1 MAMPNE
7 HSVTLHGSDV
17 LPRPHHVHDS
27 RHGANGQSLLPSLFP
42 LRRICLAVGV
52 LSWTVVE
59 PCAHPHLLRE
69 RVETRARK
77 SYLCPC
83 LNGRAPGMILRPL
96 GLSQVSHCRAYKL
109 GDLTCFLPVASQ
121 SPNPGFLS

>member
-1 MAMPNE
+1 MTCTLGPTMFMIVAMAP
-7 HSVTLHGSDV
+7 T
-17 LPRPHHVHDS
+17 DS
-27 RHGANGQSLLPSLFP
+27 RFSHHCSPYDASVLLSGSSPGQWWS
-42 LRRICLAVGV
+42 R
-52 LSWTVVE
+52 
-59 PCAHPHLLRE
+59 AHTRTLLRE